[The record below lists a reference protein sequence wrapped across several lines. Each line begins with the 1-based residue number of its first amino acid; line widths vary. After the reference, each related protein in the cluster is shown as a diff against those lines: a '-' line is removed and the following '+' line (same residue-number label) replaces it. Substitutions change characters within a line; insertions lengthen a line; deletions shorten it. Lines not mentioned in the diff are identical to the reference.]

1 MEFSLSL
8 KFSKTLV
15 EDSFLSL
22 QCGKSFK
29 KRYTFKM
36 HLLTHIQSL
45 GDSKS
50 VLKTFIPLPFYFVAR
65 ICVDESTLVILFDV
79 GNDDIIT
86 MNNSWMCTCQVQV

>member
-1 MEFSLSL
+1 MIVTT
-8 KFSKTLV
+8 TLLQTSCV
-15 EDSFLSL
+15 EYAFLSL

-50 VLKTFIPLPFYFVAR
+50 VLKTFIQPLF
-65 ICVDESTLVILFDV
+65 ILSV
-79 GNDDIIT
+79 SKT
-86 MNNSWMCTCQVQV
+86 WM